1 MAQINFFT
9 EDIDFSIPLPR
20 KTSNWL
26 KAALIQEKKELKEL
40 NYIFCSDDYL
50 LQINKNY
57 LNHSTLTDIVTFDTS
72 EVKNQIAGDIFISI
86 PRVKEN
92 AKKFSVSFKDEL
104 NRVMIHGVLHLVGY
118 PDKSK
123 EAKVRMRKKE
133 DAYLSLR

>member
-20 KTSNWL
+20 KTSNWI
-26 KAALIQEKKELKEL
+26 KAALIKEKKKLKEV

-50 LQINKNY
+50 LQINQNY

-92 AKKFSVSFKDEL
+92 AEEFGTSFRDEL
-104 NRVMIHGVLHLVGY
+104 NRVMIHGVLHLMGY
-118 PDKSK
+118 SDKSK